1 MSAGRPQPVKLLVD
15 EDLSPRVAQRLREED
30 GIDAV
35 HVRDRGQLGAL
46 DHEVLELAFAE
57 DRILATAN
65 VRDFGRLASAC
76 EVHGG
81 IVLLVEGD
89 LLRDEQLE
97 VLREVVRVIGL
108 ELEAGRDMINRA
120 LRISIDGTATFEPT
134 GSG

>member
-1 MSAGRPQPVKLLVD
+1 MSDGRPRPVKLLVD

-46 DHEVLELAFAE
+46 DHEVLELAFTE

-65 VRDFGRLASAC
+65 VGDFMRLASAR

-89 LLRDEQLE
+89 LLRDEQLD
-97 VLREVVRVIGL
+97 VLRQAIRVI
-108 ELEAGRDMINRA
+108 EAEMDSGRDMINRW
-120 LRISIDGTATFEPT
+120 LRVSIDGTATFER
-134 GSG
+134 